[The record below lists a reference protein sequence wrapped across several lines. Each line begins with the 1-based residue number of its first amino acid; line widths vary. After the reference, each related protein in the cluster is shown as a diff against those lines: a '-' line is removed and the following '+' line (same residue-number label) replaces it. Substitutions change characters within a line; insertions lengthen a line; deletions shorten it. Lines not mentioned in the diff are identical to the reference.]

1 MKRNIRLIVSYDGTR
16 YYGWEKQKTTDMTIQ
31 GKLEALLT
39 KMTGSLEPVTV
50 IGAGRTDAG
59 VHARA
64 MVCNAFLKTDLQPEE
79 IHQYVNHYLP
89 DDICVL
95 DVKEAGERFHS
106 RFNALSKT
114 YCYTCYYGNAK
125 PIFDRKYVY
134 VLDERP
140 NLEAMK
146 LAASYLIGTKDFKS
160 FCGNPKMK
168 KSTVRTIDWISIQ
181 EENDYIRFTY
191 HGDGFLQHM
200 IRILTGTLL
209 EVGWGKRTVESIP
222 SLIEAKERAQAGFT
236 VPALGLCLES
246 IDYH

>member
-1 MKRNIRLIVSYDGTR
+1 MKKNIRLVISYDGTR

-31 GKLEALLT
+31 GKLEVLLT
-39 KMTGSLEPVTV
+39 KMTNSVDSVTV

-59 VHARA
+59 VHAKA
-64 MVCNAFLKTDLQPEE
+64 MVCNAFLNTNMSPEE
-79 IHQYVNHYLP
+79 IKKYVNLYLP

-95 DVKEAGERFHS
+95 EVKEAGDRFHS
-106 RFNALSKT
+106 RFNALGKT
-114 YCYTCYYGNAK
+114 YCYTCYAGNSK

-134 VLDERP
+134 TLDEKP
-140 NLEAMK
+140 NLEAMNK
-146 LAASYLIGTKDFKS
+146 AASYLIGTHDFKS

-168 KSTVRTIDWISIQ
+168 KSTVRTIDQISIT
-181 EENDYIRFTY
+181 EENGYIRFIY

-209 EVGWGKRTVESIP
+209 EVGYGKRNAESIP
-222 SLIEAKERAQAGFT
+222 ILIDAKERAQAGFT
-236 VPALGLCLES
+236 VPAQGLCLES